1 MYTVNNRGV
10 CHPVHEYGNSWGG
23 AAFVWNALVEK
34 YWPLQPGQK
43 SWERSVGMGGD
54 MKPLWAL
61 RSVRDVPVPER
72 VVLISTF
79 DRVMVKR
86 EDLLWTAD
94 CFDTFKDAFHTDHK
108 IVCSLGAQAID
119 LRALAADK
127 KVYAV
132 CWQQTS
138 VAEDQWYD
146 NVRRKPYNIKT
157 NNDHFFLFDEYPE
170 LRKA

>member
-10 CHPVHEYGNSWGG
+10 CHGAHEYGNSWGG
-23 AAFVWNALVEK
+23 AAFVWTALAEK
-34 YWPLQPGQK
+34 YWPLQPGQQ
-43 SWERSVGMGGD
+43 SWQRPVGMGAD

-61 RSVRDVPVPER
+61 RLNPDVPVHER

-79 DRVMVKR
+79 DRVIVKR

-94 CFDTFKDAFHTDHK
+94 CFDKFKAEFHTNPE
-108 IVCSLGAQAID
+108 IACSLGSQAND
-119 LRALAADK
+119 MRAFATDK

-138 VAEDQWYD
+138 VAEDQWWD
-146 NVRRKPYNIKT
+146 HKRHKAYNIKT
-157 NNDHFFLFDEYPE
+157 NKNHFFLFEQYPE
-170 LRKA
+170 LKP